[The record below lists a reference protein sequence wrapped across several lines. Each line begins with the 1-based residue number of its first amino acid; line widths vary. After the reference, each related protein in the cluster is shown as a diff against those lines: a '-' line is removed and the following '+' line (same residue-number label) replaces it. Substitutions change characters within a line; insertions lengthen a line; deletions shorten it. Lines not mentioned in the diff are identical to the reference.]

1 MVDKRKK
8 AGYGD
13 RRWETEPG
21 GRRLE
26 TVDEREEMRDR
37 KCETRD
43 ERQEMC
49 DRRHRQVEWERRHW
63 TRGVRQEAWEGD
75 LRHEI

>member
-26 TVDEREEMRDR
+26 TVDEREELRDR

-43 ERQEMC
+43 ERQEM
-49 DRRHRQVEWERRHW
+49 
-63 TRGVRQEAWEGD
+63 
-75 LRHEI
+75 

>member
-26 TVDEREEMRDR
+26 TVDEREEYETGDVRQEMRDR
-37 KCETRD
+37 RCGTGY
-43 ERQEMC
+43 M
-49 DRRHRQVEWERRHW
+49 DRWSGKE
-63 TRGVRQEAWEGD
+63 GIGQEA
-75 LRHEI
+75 